1 MHVLVTGTGGF
12 VGSNV
17 SQGLLRDGFR
27 VSGVYRSNPTPSWM
41 TSRDDGVEFIQADLA
56 DNLEALPDNV
66 DAVIHAAARLDGV
79 GVTIEH
85 LVRDNIKATQNMI
98 SYARAAGARAFVY
111 LSSTSVYGNISTDV
125 LEHSSPIVSPGV
137 YGLTKYLGEK
147 IIEEMS
153 ADVPSL
159 VFRLPGVIGRG
170 AHRNFVATMLE
181 RIQSGQTVEIFNPQT
196 RFNNVVHVSD
206 LVELLSKVL
215 RHGWSGFDVMPLGAG
230 SELPIGEIPEVLMQA
245 IGKEVPIEAVLEA
258 QKPAYV
264 IDNDYAQTRYGYS
277 PVSLTS
283 MLKDFAIENS

>member
-1 MHVLVTGTGGF
+1 
-12 VGSNV
+12 
-17 SQGLLRDGFR
+17 
-27 VSGVYRSNPTPSWM
+27 M